1 VKNRH
6 WPLLLVVLAG
16 LVFGSVS
23 LIYPHGRDQG
33 IHAFIADSAL
43 SGKVVYR
50 DVFNIKPPLTTF
62 VHALSLLLFGHTMT
76 AIRLLDA
83 LWTLA
88 TALLVFL
95 LVRRLFG
102 EPWLAALSGALYPLI
117 YYPLGFWY
125 TAQTDGWL
133 NLPLLAAL
141 LLALPTIGHDRN
153 GGCSEPCPK
162 PRWPRLLAA
171 GALVGLSTLLKYTAV
186 ALLPLLAVFLF
197 YRQRRRV
204 ADAARMCLW
213 MTAGLVLVLVVAA
226 LWLLSSGAMPA
237 FVESQLG
244 LVPAYARLSP
254 GSGFLGRLG
263 ALVAKMVQEPALRLP
278 AILGAAGLAAA
289 AVSFVLLRPWRL
301 GLGVLAVP
309 LVAGFASAFS
319 QGKFFTYH
327 YLPLFPAIAVL
338 GALALFV
345 LLRPLGR
352 LRPVAAVVGVAGL
365 VLLAFGGGYTTLFRN
380 LSNVV
385 SGKESLHDYW
395 AGPRHNMGSD
405 YVLRDN
411 IELADYLRETT
422 EPTDRVFIW
431 GFEPG
436 VNFLSRRG
444 TVSRF
449 IYNFPMVADWQQD
462 RFRAEL
468 LQAYYNDPA
477 EVFVVEHGD
486 AIPWATGHDKDSFQ
500 SLMEFAELRDFV
512 PTCYVRDRQVGR
524 FGVFRLAVQP

>member
-1 VKNRH
+1 M
-6 WPLLLVVLAG
+6 
-16 LVFGSVS
+16 VFGSVS

-33 IHAFIADSAL
+33 IHAFIADLAL
-43 SGKVVYR
+43 SGKAVYR

-62 VHALSLLLFGHTMT
+62 VHALALLLFGHTMT
-76 AIRLLDA
+76 AIRLLDM

-88 TALLVFL
+88 TALLVYL

-102 EPWLAALSGALYPLI
+102 EPWLAALSGVLYALI

-133 NLPLLAAL
+133 NMPFLAAL
-141 LLALPTIGHDRN
+141 LLALPALGYDWENTGAWKCGKCPSFLVGVLIG
-153 GGCSEPCPK
+153 
-162 PRWPRLLAA
+162 LAA
-171 GALVGLSTLLKYTAV
+171 LFKYTAV
-186 ALLPLLAVFLF
+186 ALMPLLAVLLF
-197 YRQRRRV
+197 YWQRRHV
-204 ADAARMCLW
+204 ADAVRTLLW
-213 MTAGLVLVLVVAA
+213 MMAGLVLVLAGAA
-226 LWLLSSGAMPA
+226 LWLLLSGAMPA
-237 FVESQLG
+237 FVEIQFG

-254 GSGFLGRLG
+254 GSGLIGRFT
-263 ALVAKMVQEPALRLP
+263 ALVAKMVEEPALRLP

-301 GLGVLAVP
+301 GLGVVAVL
-309 LVAGFASAFS
+309 LVAGFASTFS

-327 YLPLFPAIAVL
+327 YLPLFPAVAVL

-352 LRPVAAVVGVAGL
+352 MRPVAAVVGVAGL
-365 VLLAFGGGYTTLFRN
+365 VLLALGGGYTILFRN
-380 LSNVV
+380 LGNVV
-385 SGKESLHDYW
+385 SGKESLRDYW
-395 AGPRHNMGSD
+395 TGPRHNMGSD

-411 IELADYLRETT
+411 IALADYLRETT

-436 VNFLSRRG
+436 VNFLARRG

-449 IYNFPMVADWQQD
+449 IYNFPLVADWQQD

-468 LQAYYNDPA
+468 LQAYFNDPA

-486 AIPWATGHDKDSFQ
+486 AVPWATGHGKDSFQ
-500 SLMEFAELRDFV
+500 SLMEFAELRDFI